1 MTDADPLVEA
11 WSAAQ
16 VEVMHGLRDWVVG
29 FTALNQHL
37 AEWLRLPASDANA
50 LGQIIW
56 AAESGAPL
64 SPVRLA
70 RQIGMTTGATTIL
83 LNRLEAAGHLVRSR
97 ESADRRRVTLRPA
110 PASREHARGFLAVAG
125 AEIADVLRT
134 TSPAELRT
142 VVAFLGR
149 ITGAAAA
156 ADHRLSADAAST

>member
-1 MTDADPLVEA
+1 MTDADPLVET

-16 VEVMHGLRDWVVG
+16 VEVMHGLRDWVVR

-56 AAESGAPL
+56 AAETDSPL
-64 SPVRLA
+64 SPARLA

-110 PASREHARGFLAVAG
+110 PAAREHARGFLAVAG
-125 AEIADVLRT
+125 AEIAGVLRT

-142 VVAFLGR
+142 IAAFLGR
-149 ITGAAAA
+149 ITAAA
-156 ADHRLSADAAST
+156 ADADRRLTPP